1 MLSLYYNNTDIL
13 PKSNN
18 LAWSSDGDN
27 FGIELS
33 FDSLYDLEEGESI
46 TLWDDN
52 IRFFEG
58 IIVKKSYINFS
69 NSYSCLDYSFYGN
82 NETLIQFNKTAASN
96 ALKELWNNFGVY
108 IESINIPTLIDQL
121 FKDKS
126 LNDITKEILELAE
139 TDQGKKY
146 FSEFQGATLKILEAY
161 TETINP
167 KLLISKEISYDTDL
181 SELRNKIIVVNDGE
195 ESNTIHAVESDNN
208 SINKYG
214 LLQEYL
220 TVSEEEQAK
229 AINMARNTLA
239 EKNRIK
245 KNFSFNCIA
254 LNGGCSIKANRL
266 IDLGKEFSKYGIT
279 GKQKIKSASH
289 SYNNKIHKVDI
300 TLEV

>member
-1 MLSLYYNNTDIL
+1 MLSLYYNNVNIL

-18 LAWSSDGDN
+18 LTWSSDSDN
-27 FGIELS
+27 FGIELT
-33 FDSLYDLEEGESI
+33 FDSLYDLDEGGGI
-46 TLWDDN
+46 TLWDN
-52 IRFFEG
+52 NKKFFEG
-58 IIVKKSYINFS
+58 IIVRKSYSNFS

-96 ALKELWNNFGVY
+96 SLKELWNNFNVY
-108 IESINIPTLIDQL
+108 IESISIPTLIDQL

-139 TDQGKKY
+139 ADQKKRY
-146 FSEFQGATLKILEAY
+146 FSEFQGATLKILEKY

-167 KLLISKEISYDTDL
+167 KLLISKEINYDTDL
-181 SELRNKIIVVNDGE
+181 SELKNKIIVVNDGE

-229 AINMARNTLA
+229 AVNIARNTLS
-239 EKNRIK
+239 EKSRIK

-254 LNGGCSIKANRL
+254 LENGCSIKANRL
-266 IDLGKEFSKYGIT
+266 IDLGNEFSKYGIV